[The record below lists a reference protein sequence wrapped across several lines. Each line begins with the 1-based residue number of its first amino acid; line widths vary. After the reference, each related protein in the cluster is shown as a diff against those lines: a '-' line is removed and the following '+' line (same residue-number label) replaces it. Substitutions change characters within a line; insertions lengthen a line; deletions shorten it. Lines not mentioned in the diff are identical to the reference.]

1 MFTKLT
7 AICAIAISTAI
18 SFFSPAALAAGLV
31 ITNVQVSSVTSTTAA
46 ISFNSSSGIGAY
58 GGLSYNGPATN
69 GWTTVGDSN
78 GLSANHTVTL
88 TGLAANATY
97 QFVAFAYEGSSNA
110 QSSLISFT
118 TTSTLATPNAAVRY
132 IGRWDFSDP
141 AGARA
146 SWSGSAVRAS
156 FTGTSVSAT
165 IYTQDANDGQ
175 NPYYTAIVDGGVP
188 TRLQGTVGTYTYPI
202 TSGLPNGAH
211 TVQISREFEG
221 WNGVTQFISFN
232 IGGGQLLAPP
242 APAKLQM
249 EVIGDSITAGY
260 GNVGPIGYPALC
272 SGVNTNNESSYMAYG
287 SVLGRMIGAD
297 VSTIAYT
304 GIGIYRNN
312 LGQTDSPTTPTMDE
326 FYLDTLT
333 YGSNLGIDLHQYT
346 YPASGQV
353 AQPMDIVIV
362 DLGGNDLAQG
372 MPTAA
377 EYETSYK
384 TLIHEIRENSPNAQI
399 FLTLGPMDY
408 DPNLSIVRGYLNDLL
423 SYYASLGDT
432 NIHQVN
438 VDGQDPS
445 LGVGCD
451 YHPSTAEHLRMAQ
464 QIGNQIQQIL
474 GISVSSTDPN
484 PLLSW

>member
-1 MFTKLT
+1 
-7 AICAIAISTAI
+7 
-18 SFFSPAALAAGLV
+18 
-31 ITNVQVSSVTSTTAA
+31 
-46 ISFNSSSGIGAY
+46 
-58 GGLSYNGPATN
+58 
-69 GWTTVGDSN
+69 
-78 GLSANHTVTL
+78 
-88 TGLAANATY
+88 
-97 QFVAFAYEGSSNA
+97 
-110 QSSLISFT
+110 
-118 TTSTLATPNAAVRY
+118 
-132 IGRWDFSDP
+132 
-141 AGARA
+141 
-146 SWSGSAVRAS
+146 
-156 FTGTSVSAT
+156 
-165 IYTQDANDGQ
+165 
-175 NPYYTAIVDGGVP
+175 
-188 TRLQGTVGTYTYPI
+188 
-202 TSGLPNGAH
+202 
-211 TVQISREFEG
+211 
-221 WNGVTQFISFN
+221 
-232 IGGGQLLAPP
+232 
-242 APAKLQM
+242 M

-272 SGVNTNNESSYMAYG
+272 SGANTNNESSYMAYG

-333 YGSNLGIDLHQYT
+333 YGSNLGIGLHQYT

-377 EYETSYK
+377 EYESSYK
-384 TLIHEIRENSPNAQI
+384 TLINEIRENSPNAQI

-408 DPNLSIVRGYLNDLL
+408 DLNLSIVRGYLNDLL

-432 NIHQVN
+432 KIHQVK
-438 VDGQDPS
+438 VDGQNPS

-451 YHPSTAEHLRMAQ
+451 YHPSTAEDLRMAQ

-474 GISVSSTDPN
+474 GISVSSNDPN
-484 PLLSW
+484 PLWSW